1 MVAKRSD
8 IYWVTLDP
16 SIGTEIQKT
25 RPCVIVSPD
34 ELNLRLKSV
43 IVAPLTS
50 TIRPLRFRVTTT
62 VAGRPASVVLDQ
74 LRTVDGQRLGKRL
87 GKVDAR
93 TMADIL
99 KTLQAM
105 FSP

>member
-1 MVAKRSD
+1 VVAKRSD
-8 IYWVTLDP
+8 IYWVALDP
-16 SIGTEIQKT
+16 SIGTEIQKM
-25 RPCVIVSPD
+25 RPC
-34 ELNLRLKSV
+34 V

-50 TIRPLRFRVTTT
+50 AMRPLRFRVTTS

-74 LRTVDGQRLGKRL
+74 LRTVDGRRLGKRL

-99 KTLQAM
+99 RTLQAM